1 MVFNRDRA
9 FAMTKES
16 KKGQE
21 PEQMN
26 RYTANVTEKA
36 EETRGRGYLNTRRN
50 PRRKR
55 KEPLWIRICSYMICW
70 PGVPELPGS
79 GPWRKTRHSGVM
91 NPAM

>member
-36 EETRGRGYLNTRRN
+36 EERRGRGYLNTRRN

-55 KEPLWIRICSYMICW
+55 KDYLWIRICRYMKCCPETW
-70 PGVPELPGS
+70 AQTVSGGRPKTQSPG
-79 GPWRKTRHSGVM
+79 TM
-91 NPAM
+91 NPIM